1 MRPVKRIQRLRRGG
15 LVVALVAAL
24 TAQTVQQATATPTAA
39 PRATATATAGTLS
52 PRAKVLTIWRS
63 AGSQVKAEAEKAL
76 IGSDA
81 DIAAFLNDKLGRLAA
96 LDDRLSVNQ
105 ILNAGGPAVKTAAQ
119 QALDAADTD
128 PNALR
133 TFINETW
140 APASDTDLRVR
151 VNQIMAAGG
160 PQVKKAAQAALDD
173 GSYDALHRFLDTTA
187 ATAEATDLRLRVN
200 QILAISGPEA
210 KAAAQAA
217 LDDGTP
223 NRLRLFVD
231 REWEVAAA
239 RDQETASIQQ
249 LVDAAKI
256 AGAQAAQETQEA
268 KDAADRAVKE
278 ADLARQASELAAQA
292 AAAAKDNAAGA
303 AEAAGRAAT
312 AADRAASAAVT
323 AIGAANAATSAAR
336 VAASAATRAAAAA
349 SKAGRASTAAWNAA
363 AAARVDRGKA
373 GDASKAA
380 IDAAAAS
387 TSAQQ
392 AVEAIDQAKVAL
404 GHAKEAIDAANSAG
418 TNASNSAAAAR
429 EAVKWAKA
437 AGADARQAEA
447 AAATAQRQADRANRA
462 AASARAYAVEAADAA
477 GQARELASRAA
488 ADAAVAAAAAK
499 DAADHAVNADQ
510 AAQLATDHANA
521 ASSAAQI
528 AIDSAKQAQRIY
540 DAARK
545 ADADRIALQADQ
557 ATEAAQQA
565 LGVHDQLGLTRK
577 WSAAQE
583 VQRDAEANRL
593 LAEANA
599 PGADPALVTLDG
611 RKVAL
616 RLLTTGGPWTKSA
629 AEGALSGADREVQE
643 FVHTGVARAAALD
656 DRETL
661 QEIVDDANPAKKA
674 AGQQALA
681 GSDAD
686 VKRFLASPDYP
697 TEGSDLRLQVNQV
710 QATARA
716 ENNAVVVSEAQKALD
731 AGTVA
736 AYRQFLDTGQ
746 NIAREKDDRLALNQL
761 IADTATGPEARM
773 LAQAALAGPPDMIRM
788 YRLNGQYV
796 AARHDRESAA
806 HNAVVAG
813 LVNEAT
819 SVAATA
825 SQNAALAQSVAANA
839 RHAAADALEY
849 AKQADAYAE
858 SAINSAQDAA
868 KSAQD
873 ARDSAIRAAQSADT
887 AQQAAAR
894 ASQAAV
900 RATQSALSA
909 RHSANLANQYAQSA
923 IAAAHQ
929 AYQDAIDAG
938 KDADAAVTAAN
949 DARDKAIAKANAEI
963 DAAKKKFADD
973 VNGACN
979 AVPAGP
985 AHDDCVARA
994 TRLINDPKGESE
1006 RNVAVCNQLK
1016 QYSEQ
1021 TFNDCLKGAY
1031 NPALTYIIDKAIA
1044 DAKQKAEDE
1053 ADSERWWSIAGT
1065 IVAGAVIVGAGIF
1078 CAEVCTAP
1086 LVGALAGAEAGFLAE
1101 AAGAGIE
1108 LTIGAEFVTG
1118 IASDSFLAS
1127 RLSALSSEEFLSSI
1141 AVRNTLGDL
1150 ARTIASK
1157 IGGACIPGF
1166 AAAHRA
1172 AAAAGFCLNAIP
1184 YERWGSELADKAY
1197 ELRRTMGLLNKPG
1210 INVSVAK
1217 IPGYTDPVLG
1227 EGYIGAISGSG
1238 KHAEERIID
1247 TLRQKG
1253 FDTKTIE
1260 RLFTERSPCIDRC
1273 APLLGEALANG
1284 TTVDFAVY
1292 YLKQSR
1298 QEIASLK
1305 ALLAQRGQG
1314 YR

>member
-1 MRPVKRIQRLRRGG
+1 MRPLKRLQRLRRGG

-24 TAQTVQQATATPTAA
+24 TAQSVQQATAAPAAVPRTAA
-39 PRATATATAGTLS
+39 TSTAAELS

-81 DIAAFLNDKLGRLAA
+81 DVTAFLDDKLGRLAA

-105 ILNAGGPAVKTAAQ
+105 ILNAGGPTVKTAAQ
-119 QALDAADTD
+119 QALDAADND
-128 PNALR
+128 PAALR
-133 TFINETW
+133 NFLSGGW
-140 APASDTDLRVR
+140 VPASDTDLRVR

-160 PQVKKAAQAALDD
+160 AEVKKAGQVALDNGTSAAL
-173 GSYDALHRFLDTTA
+173 HEFLDTTSA
-187 ATAEATDLRLRVN
+187 RAEAVDLRVRVN
-200 QILAISGPEA
+200 QILTISGPEA
-210 KAAAQAA
+210 KAAAQDA

-223 NRLRLFVD
+223 NRLRLFID
-231 REWEVAAA
+231 RDWEVAAA
-239 RDQETASIQQ
+239 RDQETSSIQQ

-268 KDAADRAVKE
+268 KDAADRAKQE

-292 AAAAKDNAAGA
+292 AEAAKDNAAGA
-303 AEAAGRAAT
+303 AEAAGRAAS
-312 AADRAASAAVT
+312 AADRAANAAVT

-336 VAASAATRAAAAA
+336 VAANAAARAAAAA
-349 SKAGRASTAAWNAA
+349 SKAGRASSAAWSAA

-392 AVEAIDQAKVAL
+392 AVDAIDQAQVAL
-404 GHAKEAIDAANSAG
+404 GHAREAIDAANSAG

-429 EAVKWAKA
+429 EAVKWAKN
-437 AGADARQAEA
+437 AGADAHQAEA
-447 AAATAQRQADRANRA
+447 AAATAQRQANRANQA
-462 AASARAYAVEAADAA
+462 AASARTYADEAAAA
-477 GQARELASRAA
+477 AAQARVLASRAA
-488 ADAAVAAAAAK
+488 LDAAVAAAAAR
-499 DAADHAVNADQ
+499 DAAEHAVNAEQ
-510 AAQLATDHANA
+510 AAQLATEHANA
-521 ASSAAQI
+521 ASTAAQI
-528 AIDSAKQAQRIY
+528 AVDSANQAGRIY
-540 DAARK
+540 TAARK
-545 ADADRIALQADQ
+545 VDEDRIALQADQ

-565 LGVHDQLGLTRK
+565 GAIQDRLGLTRK
-577 WSAAQE
+577 WNAAQE
-583 VQRDAEANRL
+583 VQRDTETSRL

-599 PGADPALVTLDG
+599 PGTTPAVVTLDG

-616 RLLTTGGPWTKSA
+616 RLLTTGGPWTQSA

-643 FVHTGVARAAALD
+643 FVHTGVARAAAQD

-661 QEIVDDANPAKKA
+661 QELIDDANPAKKA

-681 GSDAD
+681 GNDTD

-697 TEGSDLRLQVNQV
+697 TEGSVLRLQVNQA

-716 ENNAVVVSEAQKALD
+716 EGNAVVVSEAQKALD

-746 NIAREKDDRLALNQL
+746 NVAREKDDRLALNQL

-773 LAQAALAGPPDMIRM
+773 LAQAALAGPPDMVRM

-813 LVNEAT
+813 LVAEAT

-825 SQNAALAQSVAANA
+825 SQNAAQAQSVAAGA
-839 RHAAADALEY
+839 RHDADKAR
-849 AKQADAYAE
+849 QYAE
-858 SAINSAQDAA
+858 EANAHATDAINSAKDAA

-873 ARDSAIRAAQSADT
+873 ARESAEKASQSAAT
-887 AQQAAAR
+887 AQDAAAR

-900 RATQSALSA
+900 RASQSAMAA
-909 RHSANLANQYAQSA
+909 RHSANVATQYAQSA
-923 IAAAHQ
+923 IDAAHQ

-949 DARDKAIAKANAEI
+949 DARDKAITKANQEI
-963 DAAKKKFADD
+963 ADAKKKFADD

-985 AHDDCVARA
+985 EHDDCVARA

-1031 NPALTYIIDKAIA
+1031 NPALTYVINKAIA
-1044 DAKQKAEDE
+1044 DAKQQAEDE

-1086 LVGALAGAEAGFLAE
+1086 LVGALVTAEAGFLAE
-1101 AAGAGIE
+1101 AVGAGFE
-1108 LTIGAEFVTG
+1108 LTLGAEFVTG

-1127 RLSALSSEEFLSSI
+1127 RLSALSSEEFLSNL

-1150 ARTIASK
+1150 ARNFISK

-1166 AAAHRA
+1166 AAARA
-1172 AAAAGFCLNAIP
+1172 AAAGGPCLNP
-1184 YERWGSELADKAY
+1184 LQYERWGNDLADKAY
-1197 ELRRTMGLLNKPG
+1197 QLRRAMGLLKSPG

-1227 EGYIGAISGSG
+1227 EGYIGAISGTNL
-1238 KHAEERIID
+1238 HAEQRIIK
-1247 TLRQKG
+1247 TLEDAG
-1253 FDTKTIE
+1253 FDPKQIE
-1260 RLFTERSPCIDRC
+1260 RLFTERSPCKDTC
-1273 APLLGEALANG
+1273 LPLLTEKLTPG
-1284 TTVDFAVY
+1284 TTIDYAVY
-1292 YLKQSR
+1292 YLKDSEMELETLR
-1298 QEIASLK
+1298 SLIAR
-1305 ALLAQRGQG
+1305 RGTG
-1314 YR
+1314 YP

>member
-1 MRPVKRIQRLRRGG
+1 MRPLKRLQRLRRGG

-24 TAQTVQQATATPTAA
+24 TAQSVQQATAAPAAVPRTAA
-39 PRATATATAGTLS
+39 TSTAAELS

-81 DIAAFLNDKLGRLAA
+81 DVTAFLDDKLGRLAA

-105 ILNAGGPAVKTAAQ
+105 ILNAGGPTVKTAAQ
-119 QALDAADTD
+119 QALDAADND
-128 PNALR
+128 PAALR
-133 TFINETW
+133 NFLSGGW
-140 APASDTDLRVR
+140 VPASDTDLRVR

-160 PQVKKAAQAALDD
+160 AEVKKAGQVALDNGTSAAL
-173 GSYDALHRFLDTTA
+173 HEFLDTTSA
-187 ATAEATDLRLRVN
+187 RAEAVDLRVRVN
-200 QILAISGPEA
+200 QILTISGPEA
-210 KAAAQAA
+210 KAAAQDA

-223 NRLRLFVD
+223 NRLRLFID
-231 REWEVAAA
+231 RDWEVAAA
-239 RDQETASIQQ
+239 RDQETATIQQ

-268 KDAADRAVKE
+268 KDAADRAKQE

-292 AAAAKDNAAGA
+292 AEAAKDNAAGA
-303 AEAAGRAAT
+303 AEAAGRAAS
-312 AADRAASAAVT
+312 AADRAANAAVT

-336 VAASAATRAAAAA
+336 VAANAAARAAAAA
-349 SKAGRASTAAWNAA
+349 SKAGRASSAAWSAA

-392 AVEAIDQAKVAL
+392 AVDAIDQAQVAL
-404 GHAKEAIDAANSAG
+404 GHAREAIDAANSAG

-429 EAVKWAKA
+429 EAVKWAKN
-437 AGADARQAEA
+437 AGADAHQAEA
-447 AAATAQRQADRANRA
+447 AAAAAQRQANRANQA
-462 AASARAYAVEAADAA
+462 AASARTYADEAAAA
-477 GQARELASRAA
+477 AAQARVLASRAA
-488 ADAAVAAAAAK
+488 LDAAVAAAAAR
-499 DAADHAVNADQ
+499 DAAEHAVNAEQ
-510 AAQLATDHANA
+510 AAQLATEHANA
-521 ASSAAQI
+521 ASTAAQI
-528 AIDSAKQAQRIY
+528 AVDSANQAGRIY
-540 DAARK
+540 TAARK
-545 ADADRIALQADQ
+545 VDEDRIALQADQ

-565 LGVHDQLGLTRK
+565 GAIQDRLGLTRK
-577 WSAAQE
+577 WNAAQE
-583 VQRDAEANRL
+583 VQRDTETSRL

-599 PGADPALVTLDG
+599 PGTTPAVVTLDG

-616 RLLTTGGPWTKSA
+616 RLLTTGGPWTQSA

-643 FVHTGVARAAALD
+643 FVHTGVARAAAQD

-661 QEIVDDANPAKKA
+661 QELIDDANPAKKA

-681 GSDAD
+681 GNDTD

-697 TEGSDLRLQVNQV
+697 TEGSVLRLQVNQA

-716 ENNAVVVSEAQKALD
+716 EGNAVVVSEAQKALD

-746 NIAREKDDRLALNQL
+746 NVAREKDDRLALNQL

-773 LAQAALAGPPDMIRM
+773 LAQAALAGPPDMVRM

-813 LVNEAT
+813 LVAEAT

-825 SQNAALAQSVAANA
+825 SQNAAQAQSVAAGA
-839 RHAAADALEY
+839 RHDADKAR
-849 AKQADAYAE
+849 QYAE
-858 SAINSAQDAA
+858 EANAHATDAINSAKDAA

-873 ARDSAIRAAQSADT
+873 ARESAEKASQSAAT
-887 AQQAAAR
+887 AQDAAAR

-900 RATQSALSA
+900 RASQSAMAA
-909 RHSANLANQYAQSA
+909 RHSANVATQYAQSA
-923 IAAAHQ
+923 IDAAHQ

-949 DARDKAIAKANAEI
+949 DARDKAITKANQEI
-963 DAAKKKFADD
+963 ADAKKKFADD

-985 AHDDCVARA
+985 EHDDCVARA

-1031 NPALTYIIDKAIA
+1031 NPALTYVINKAIA
-1044 DAKQKAEDE
+1044 DAKQQAEDE

-1086 LVGALAGAEAGFLAE
+1086 LVGALVGAEAGFLAE
-1101 AAGAGIE
+1101 AAGAGFE
-1108 LTIGAEFVTG
+1108 LTLGAEFVTG

-1127 RLSALSSEEFLSSI
+1127 RLAALSSEEFLTGI
-1141 AVRNTLGDL
+1141 AVRNTLSDL
-1150 ARTIASK
+1150 ARTIAGR
-1157 IGGACIPGF
+1157 IGSACVPGF

-1172 AAAAGFCLNAIP
+1172 AAAAGYCLNAIQ
-1184 YERWGSELADKAY
+1184 YDRWGSELADKAY
-1197 ELRRTMGLLNKPG
+1197 EMRRTMGLLRQPG
-1210 INVSVAK
+1210 INVAVAK
-1217 IPGYTDPVLG
+1217 IPGYTDPILG
-1227 EGYIGAISGSG
+1227 DGYIGAISGSG
-1238 KHAEERIID
+1238 KHAEQRIID
-1247 TLRQKG
+1247 TLREKG
-1253 FDTKTIE
+1253 FDTKAIE
-1260 RLFTERSPCIDRC
+1260 RLFTERSPCPDRC
-1273 APLLGEALANG
+1273 SPLLGEALANG

-1292 YLKQSR
+1292 YLKESK
-1298 QEIASLK
+1298 QELRSLQ
-1305 ALLAQRGQG
+1305 ALIDGRGAG